1 MKSYFFFFFTSVW
14 LQVRTR
20 FTDCFVFHVLLHKLF
35 IRAGPIVQRVMS
47 ALCELPYGRFCMPRK
62 KELTYEEAADLT
74 NEYWVQ
80 RHERAGVAIRDIL
93 AGRVVVERFAASSNL
108 EVMIDLIFTFF
119 DKERENWTRWKD
131 KYCRMERNFAKNLY
145 NAIIAVKYNIDWY
158 DKGAKPPVDR
168 ITFLKLMNCWLWEPF
183 RNHLNERQ
191 RKTARRYLNLIK
203 FYYETFNQDG
213 QEEIAPPDRS

>member
-1 MKSYFFFFFTSVW
+1 
-14 LQVRTR
+14 
-20 FTDCFVFHVLLHKLF
+20 
-35 IRAGPIVQRVMS
+35 MS
-47 ALCELPYGRFCMPRK
+47 ALCELPYGRFRMPRK
-62 KELTYEEAADLT
+62 KEFTYEEATDLT

-80 RHERAGVAIRDIL
+80 RYERAGVAIRDIL

-119 DKERENWTRWKD
+119 DQERENWTRWKD

-145 NAIIAVKYNIDWY
+145 NAITAVKYNFDWY

-168 ITFLKLMNCWLWEPF
+168 ITFNKLMNCWLCEPF

-191 RKTARRYLNLIK
+191 RKTARRHLNLIK

-213 QEEIAPPDRS
+213 QEQMRHQIDRDDSLRYV